1 MAYTMQQLMA
11 ETAGL
16 VEQDQTDVTVATFLN
31 DVRARAG
38 AKFTPNE
45 WTTGGVWVI
54 DPLTAR
60 SVRSDEAIKG
70 LGIVTAKLHR
80 RGQERDVMVMRVS

>member
-1 MAYTMQQLMA
+1 MAYTMEKLME

-16 VEQDQTDVTVATFLN
+16 VEQDQTDVAVATFLN
-31 DVRARAG
+31 EVRARAG
-38 AKFTPNE
+38 AKFTPNA
-45 WTTGGVWVI
+45 WTPGGVWVI

-60 SVRSDEAIKG
+60 AVRSDAAIAA
-70 LGIVTAKLHR
+70 LGIGKAKLHR